1 MKVCLASLLALSF
14 MGCNNPGATSSTD
27 MAPAAG
33 GAQGQAG
40 DGSGE
45 LGSGEMAPPIQ
56 VASGTPSLVGVTS
69 DGWTIFRDG
78 DALKAA
84 KLNEDAEVQDVAAKA
99 GSVVIKGGA
108 VFNWADMDWMAN
120 TGDLSIWSANLGNQ
134 EIGTTPYVEAL
145 VAASDDGSSALY
157 PANASATAADLMIVD
172 AGASAAAPLIENLG
186 LVSEKTCGAKIG
198 FVGMDVLAGWCE
210 PKSTSAV
217 LQRFTHGD
225 DGWSG
230 VTIAD
235 RALPGWSADSGGT
248 RIFYQSI
255 NYEGVVSDN
264 GTPTMIDVSVS
275 TGQITPDGTAVLYT
289 VSDQLRRANLADIE
303 PTPIVTTGY
312 KQPVQLSADFSLAL
326 YSTTV
331 TYESGTQRDLLLVP
345 TDGFHSTPITLV
357 RDPVATLGRSAMTR
371 DGRFVLFFSDMTA
384 TGGTL
389 HVVDAD
395 GNERFTRDNVVEVAA
410 GVDSTLLFTDNSSDP
425 SAYPVL
431 ADLNIVDLAG
441 DAKPKLVEASVLDGK
456 NFQLDPSGTSV
467 AYVRSGVDRNAE
479 EQPTEV
485 STGLF
490 YRSMLR

>member
-1 MKVCLASLLALSF
+1 MKVSFGCIVALSLI
-14 MGCNNPGATSSTD
+14 GCNNPGASETADST
-27 MAPAAG
+27 PAAG

-45 LGSGEMAPPIQ
+45 IGSGEMAPPIQ
-56 VASGTPSLVGVTS
+56 VASGTPSLVGVTA

-78 DALKAA
+78 DALKAT
-84 KLNEDAEVQDVAAKA
+84 KLSEDAQVQDVASKA
-99 GSVVIKGGA
+99 GSVVIRGGA

-120 TGDLSIWSANLGNQ
+120 TGDLSVWSASLGNQ

-145 VAASDDGSSALY
+145 VAANDDGTSVLY
-157 PANASATAADLMIVD
+157 PANATSTVVDIMILD
-172 AGASAAAPLIENLG
+172 ANAGEAAPLIENLG
-186 LVSEKTCGAKIG
+186 LVSEKTCGAKLG
-198 FVGMDVLAGWCE
+198 FVGKDVLAGWCE

-217 LQRFTHGD
+217 LQRYTLGD

-230 VTIAD
+230 ATIAD
-235 RALPGWSADSGGT
+235 RALPIWSADSSGT

-255 NYEGVVSDN
+255 DYQGIVSDN

-275 TGQITPDGTAVLYT
+275 GGQITPDGSAVLYT
-289 VSDQLRRANLADIE
+289 VGDQLRRANVDDIE

-312 KQPVQLSADFSLAL
+312 KQPVQLSADFGLAL

-331 TYESGTQRDLLLVP
+331 TYEQGTQRDLLLVP

-371 DGRFVLFFSDMTA
+371 DGRFIAYFTDMTA
-384 TGGTL
+384 SGGTL

-395 GNERFTRDNVVEVAA
+395 GTERLTRENVVEVAA

-425 SAYPVL
+425 NAYPVV
-431 ADLNIVDLAG
+431 ADLNVVDLAA
-441 DAKPKLVEASVLDGK
+441 DAEPKLVEASVLDGK
-456 NFQLDPSGTSV
+456 NFQVDPSGTSV
-467 AYVRSGVDRNAE
+467 AYVRSGVDRSAA
-479 EQPTEV
+479 EQPTDV